1 MPDNQHWVGSWT
13 TAPAP
18 AEGAAFSNQTLRMTA
33 RTSLGGD
40 TLRVR
45 LSNAYGSRKLTIGA
59 ARIALR
65 DTGSGIISGSDRK
78 LTFGGADSA
87 TIAAGALLVSDSVA
101 LDLPP
106 LADVAVSVY
115 LPEDLPASFG
125 ITGRYA
131 RQTNYVS
138 PPGDFTASVVM
149 PVGQITGDWYFV
161 SGVDVLASAE
171 TGGVVALGDSLTDA
185 NISTL
190 DAHCRG
196 PISSPEGC
204 RRGLAAV
211 RWGDEPGARR

>member
-1 MPDNQHWVGSWT
+1 MPDNQHWVGTWT

-87 TIAAGALLVSDSVA
+87 AIAAGALLVSDPVA

-125 ITGRYA
+125 ITGVTRGKRTTSRPLA
-131 RQTNYVS
+131 IS
-138 PPGDFTASVVM
+138 PPRS
-149 PVGQITGDWYFV
+149 
-161 SGVDVLASAE
+161 S
-171 TGGVVALGDSLTDA
+171 
-185 NISTL
+185 
-190 DAHCRG
+190 CR
-196 PISSPEGC
+196 
-204 RRGLAAV
+204 LV
-211 RWGDEPGARR
+211 R